1 VAISASVTSVL
12 PTKVSRSLSI
22 ELASLRQFEENLTLV
37 MSLKEFNVKNMV
49 QNRVPVQRQETNNI
63 IRKYCVVALIAQLC
77 EIKRRHHRRRE
88 KNLLDKFF
96 IMKVVSKIH

>member
-63 IRKYCVVALIAQLC
+63 RKYCVVALIAQPC